1 MIYIIIF
8 LSLILLLFLIP
19 IKVKM
24 YYELTEKTRYK
35 IKITYLFGLIKKEI
49 DSTRRENIDKKVD
62 NKFNIKGN
70 HKSYVQYIID
80 KGHIQK
86 IDFKL
91 NIGFED
97 PSLLGISFGIVWA
110 IVNVA
115 LGYFLRNKDVDK
127 IEEKDIQINP
137 IFNMDI
143 FEMFFLCIISVNLVY
158 IIIAYIRTLKEIRE
172 GGESIARTS
181 NRRLNENYNE

>member
-24 YYELTEKTRYK
+24 YYEFAEKSRYK
-35 IKITYLFGLIKKEI
+35 VTVTYLFGLIKKEI
-49 DSTRRENIDKKVD
+49 DSTRKENIDKEVD
-62 NKFNIKGN
+62 DGFDIKGN

-86 IDFKL
+86 IDFKV

-110 IVNVA
+110 IVNVV
-115 LGYFLRNKDVDK
+115 LGYLLRNKDVDK

-137 IFNMDI
+137 LFNMDI
-143 FEMFFLCIISVNLVY
+143 FEMFFLCIINVNLVY